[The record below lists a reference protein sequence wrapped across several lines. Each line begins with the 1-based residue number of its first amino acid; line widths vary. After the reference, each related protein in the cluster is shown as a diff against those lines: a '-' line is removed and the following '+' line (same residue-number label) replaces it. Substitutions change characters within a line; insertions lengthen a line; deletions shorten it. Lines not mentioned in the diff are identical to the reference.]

1 MGGKQGG
8 LSRVRGDD
16 QHSPVQ
22 HLPGS
27 SIAQPVPIRY
37 PGNGPGSAAPPV
49 LKEHLRDSQKG

>member
-1 MGGKQGG
+1 M
-8 LSRVRGDD
+8 RGDD